1 MFDFKFD
8 WSAEM
13 ELGIPI
19 LDEQH
24 KEIFRIARNIEQLL
38 IQNCE
43 NVKPRDLVN
52 IVCEL
57 REFVSYHFYEEER
70 MMEKAGF
77 DRIIIKEHKKNHM
90 YFYTYVQQIDL
101 PKMAKDPNGE
111 LKILRDNIQDWIF
124 SHMLCEDVTIVK
136 TLKENLTEEE
146 LKNGITN

>member
-8 WSAEM
+8 WSTEM

-24 KEIFRIARNIEQLL
+24 KEMFRIARNIEQLL

-43 NVKPRDLVN
+43 NVKPMDLVN

-77 DRIIIKEHKKNHM
+77 SDLAEHKKNHM
-90 YFYTYVQQIDL
+90 YFYNYVQEIDL

-111 LKILRDNIQDWIF
+111 LKILKDHIQDWIF
-124 SHMLCEDVTIVK
+124 SHMLCDDVTFVI
-136 TLKENLTEEE
+136 TLKERLTEDE

>member
-57 REFVSYHFYEEER
+57 REFVSYHF
-70 MMEKAGF
+70 
-77 DRIIIKEHKKNHM
+77 
-90 YFYTYVQQIDL
+90 
-101 PKMAKDPNGE
+101 
-111 LKILRDNIQDWIF
+111 
-124 SHMLCEDVTIVK
+124 
-136 TLKENLTEEE
+136 
-146 LKNGITN
+146 